1 MPRNSED
8 FNDESLLRSLRE
20 YKQRDPNFDRAIEA
34 IVDAEAKYGKDDPAE
49 GKVVDTRNKSPK
61 RSI

>member
-1 MPRNSED
+1 MPKNSED

-20 YKQRDPNFDRAIEA
+20 YKRRDPDYRRAIDDFVEGE
-34 IVDAEAKYGKDDPAE
+34 VKYGKDDPCE
-49 GKVVDTRNKSPK
+49 GKVVDTKSKSPK